1 MKIGVLGG
9 TFDPMHNAHL
19 VIAEEVQRRFSLR
32 EVIFVPAGQPWLKT
46 NHPITPAE
54 HRLAM
59 LRLALAGKPRFT
71 ISKTELKRDGPSYS
85 VDTMAELRGKFGDK
99 TELYFIL
106 GWDSLNQLPR
116 WHEPERL
123 ASLCTLVAVH
133 RPGVPRPDLKALDK
147 EIPGISG
154 KVIILDSPS
163 EDISATDIRERVKK
177 GLPVHHLVPMSV
189 AEYIKKHKLYL
200 SP

>member
-9 TFDPMHNAHL
+9 TFDPVHNAHL
-19 VIAEEVQRRFSLR
+19 IIVEEVLKKFALM

-46 NHPITPAE
+46 DHPITPAE

-59 LRLALAGKPRFT
+59 LCLALAGKPHFT
-71 ISKTELKRDGPSYS
+71 ISEMELEREGPSYS
-85 VDTMAELRGKFGDK
+85 ADTLAELKSRFGDK

-116 WHEPERL
+116 WHEPARIV
-123 ASLCTLVAVH
+123 SLCTLVAVH
-133 RPGVPRPDLKALDK
+133 RPGVPRPDLTALDAK
-147 EIPGISG
+147 IPGISD
-154 KVIILDSPS
+154 KVIILDTPS

-177 GLPVHHLVPMSV
+177 GEDISHLAPAPV
-189 AEYIKKHKLYL
+189 AEYIKKHNLYR
-200 SP
+200 